1 MKVARF
7 SFQFS
12 SHDFQTV
19 KQFLPKHENI
29 RECHLLNE
37 KFRHRFMAT
46 ALGNLGKCN
55 HFRY

>member
-1 MKVARF
+1 MKVVRF
-7 SFQFS
+7 IFQSS

-29 RECHLLNE
+29 RECHLLNG

-46 ALGNLGKCN
+46 V
-55 HFRY
+55 R